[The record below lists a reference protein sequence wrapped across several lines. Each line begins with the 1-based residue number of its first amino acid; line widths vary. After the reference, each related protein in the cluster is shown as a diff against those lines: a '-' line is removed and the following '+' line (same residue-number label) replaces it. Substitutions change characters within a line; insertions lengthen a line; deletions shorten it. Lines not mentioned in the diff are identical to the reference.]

1 MSGID
6 KFIKVDDV
14 TRFIIGERRSG
25 DDRRTSKEK
34 PHQKEV
40 DREKLLGEKS
50 SWMDS
55 SL

>member
-6 KFIKVDDV
+6 KFNIDDV

-25 DDRRTSKEK
+25 DDRRTSKRK
-34 PHQKEV
+34 TTPK
-40 DREKLLGEKS
+40 RGRPRKTREKS